1 MDIIKTVSV
10 KQILTE
16 KQKQIYLDD
25 FNKDLHEMHVELEQL
40 KFQLHKQLKTSQYN
54 RETKHALKHK
64 YMQEIKQREERLESL
79 RFKVQQLEKLPVGA
93 ELQEGTVQVLC
104 SVKVGDSWDDVTKGG
119 EIIIKDGIIHE
130 IREGRFKQ

>member
-79 RFKVQQLEKLPVGA
+79 RFKVQQLEKLSVGA

>member
-54 RETKHALKHK
+54 REAKHALKHK